1 MPQETRTET
10 RAAAIAAKLIAG
22 ESHTWRSAFE
32 TARRETGANPPEGAV
47 AREIRRWY
55 ALFAPE
61 AHARTLREK
70 RRAAL
75 AFMRRARG
83 LDLCLTGVV
92 LSGCATEDS
101 VVELALRA
109 ESEKEAAIALLNAG
123 LPADPFDGAYPTA
136 FARAAAKR
144 GALTATLASSSADEP
159 VLIRVVAPHWALP
172 AAARP
177 DEWQHPLE
185 AAGALDAAGLSELLE
200 FAALHPSGM
209 KD

>member
-1 MPQETRTET
+1 MPQETRTEA
-10 RAAAIAAKLIAG
+10 RAAALAAKLIAD
-22 ESHTWRSAFE
+22 ESQTWRSAFE

-47 AREIRRWY
+47 ACEIRRWY

-61 AHARTLREK
+61 AHARTLLEK

-83 LDLCLTGVV
+83 LDLRLTGVV
-92 LSGCATEDS
+92 LSGCATADS
-101 VVELALRA
+101 VVELILRA

-123 LPADPFDGAYPTA
+123 LPADPFDGSYPTA

-144 GALTATLASSSADEP
+144 SQLTATLASEWAGEP
-159 VLIRVVAPHWALP
+159 VLIRVAAPHAALP

-185 AAGALDAAGLSELLE
+185 AAGALDAVGLAELIDA
-200 FAALHPSGM
+200 AALHPSGT